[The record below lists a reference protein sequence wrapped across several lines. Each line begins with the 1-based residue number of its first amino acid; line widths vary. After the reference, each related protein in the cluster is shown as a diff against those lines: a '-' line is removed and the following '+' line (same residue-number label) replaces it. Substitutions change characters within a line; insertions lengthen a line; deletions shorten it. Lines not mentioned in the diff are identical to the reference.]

1 MRIVLTTTG
10 GPYGRWIAEGLEAR
24 GVPIAAVLVDAHVP
38 KLRVAVRK
46 PRRAVGP
53 LRRRLEAVPIGKFA
67 RLVTTGNINGRRGM
81 RLLKAMKP
89 DVLVLG
95 GARIVSAEALAVPR
109 LGTYNAHPARL
120 PGFRGT
126 GVVGWSIIEG
136 VPVTITV
143 HSVTARLDA
152 GEVVEHRLV
161 PINLDDTLE
170 QIEARADRMC
180 AEALADVV
188 SQIYRGED
196 LVHEPQSSPSPIYR
210 WLDADGRREA
220 ERLVANGVAF
230 RLYEA
235 ARSQTA
241 SA

>member
-10 GPYGRWIAEGLEAR
+10 GRYGRWIAEDLEAR

-38 KLRVAVRK
+38 TIRVALRK
-46 PRRAVGP
+46 PRRALGP
-53 LRRRLEAVPIGKFA
+53 LRRRLEAVPIGKLA
-67 RLVTTGNINGRRGM
+67 RLSTTGNINSRRGLQ
-81 RLLKAMKP
+81 LLKAMKP

-95 GARIVSAEALAVPR
+95 GARIVSAEALAVPP

-152 GEVVEHRLV
+152 GEVVERRLV
-161 PINLDDTLE
+161 PVGRNDRLE
-170 QIEARADRMC
+170 EIEARADRMC

-188 SQIYRGED
+188 AQIYRGEE
-196 LVHEPQSSPSPIYR
+196 LPREPQSGPSPIYR
-210 WLDADGRREA
+210 WLDADGRRKA
-220 ERLVANGVAF
+220 ERLVADGAAF

-235 ARSQTA
+235 ARSQPA